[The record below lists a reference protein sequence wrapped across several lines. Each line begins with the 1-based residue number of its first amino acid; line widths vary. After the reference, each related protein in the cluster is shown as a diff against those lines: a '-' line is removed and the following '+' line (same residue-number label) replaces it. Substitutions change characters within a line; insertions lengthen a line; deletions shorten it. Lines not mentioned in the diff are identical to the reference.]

1 MTAAG
6 AAEGSVADL
15 AVELLIWM
23 YGRRSAAGIPVPLG
37 EFIADEDPRAAP
49 AEAAAR
55 VLRGRGHLTL
65 EYVFGGA
72 LVGPTPAGLAEAD
85 QVTRARGRVDAQFTH
100 VLDELVRQAAEA
112 PDAVVRLL
120 PFLARTRFLGLPL
133 REGIVW
139 RAARYLHG
147 QMLAQLW
154 TDGPDGPAL
163 MLTSRGEDCAMSISN
178 TTVRQYMNDQRP
190 PAAPAFTMNVYGGAA
205 AQGVTVTQHV
215 GGPAGGRAL
224 LAEQIR
230 ALAAEH
236 GLGGAAFDADVA
248 LVQDADQEPAR
259 RAGAW
264 HRIRAGLLQAA
275 PALAGQAALVGIE
288 QGLGVLTQ

>member
-1 MTAAG
+1 MSAAG

-23 YGRRSAAGIPVPLG
+23 HGRGPAAGIPVLLG
-37 EFIADEDPRAAP
+37 EFVADEDPRAAP
-49 AEAAAR
+49 AEEAAR
-55 VLRGRGHLTL
+55 MLRSRGHLTL

-72 LVGPTPAGLAEAD
+72 LVGPTAAGLAEAD
-85 QVTRARGRVDAQFTH
+85 QVTRARGRVEAQFGH

-133 REGIVW
+133 SEGIVW
-139 RAARYLHG
+139 RAARYLQGHR
-147 QMLAQLW
+147 LAQLW
-154 TDGPDGPAL
+154 TDDPDAPAL
-163 MLTSRGEDCAMSISN
+163 MLTSRGEDCAMSLS
-178 TTVRQYMNDQRP
+178 TSTVRQYMNDQRP

-205 AQGVTVTQHV
+205 AQGMTVNQHL
-215 GGPAGGRAL
+215 GGPAVQMAE
-224 LAEQIR
+224 LAERIR
-230 ALAAEH
+230 ALASEH

-248 LVQDADQEPAR
+248 SVQDVEQDPGR

-275 PALAGQAALVGIE
+275 PALAGQTALAGIE
-288 QGLGVLTQ
+288 QGLGLLAQ